1 MAGDKSDSA
10 VLDSRGHPRTFEFGE
25 SESQMNKQE
34 SAGSSETTCLPYKAG
49 LPTGRQARNEDQ

>member
-34 SAGSSETTCLPYKAG
+34 SEGMQELT
-49 LPTGRQARNEDQ
+49 RNEEQ